1 MTHRLKI
8 REVRGRIRGVL
19 EIRGPLAAGSRTREI
34 LRRVRRLLNGGMR
47 RVVIDVSGVSFVD
60 CAGIGTL
67 ILCLKE
73 ARRRGGELRIR
84 HCRGPLRRM
93 LSLSALLDELEGRES
108 VVGAPSWTSGR
119 DVLPLLPA

>member
-8 REVRGRIRGVL
+8 REVRERSRGVL
-19 EIRGPLAAGSRTREI
+19 EIRGPLAAGSGTREI
-34 LRRVRRLLNGGMR
+34 LRRVRCLLNRGIR
-47 RVVIDVSGVSFVD
+47 RVVIDLAGVPFVD
-60 CAGIGTL
+60 CAGIGML

-73 ARRRGGELRIR
+73 ARGRGGELRVR

-93 LSLSALLDELEGRES
+93 LELSALLEPLQGGEPA
-108 VVGAPSWTSGR
+108 VGLASWNNGR

>member
-1 MTHRLKI
+1 MTHKLRI
-8 REVRGRIRGVL
+8 REVRGRTRGVL
-19 EIRGPLAAGSRTREI
+19 EIRGPLAAGSGTREI
-34 LRRVRRLLNGGMR
+34 LRRVRRLLNRGMR
-47 RVVIDVSGVSFVD
+47 RVVIDLSGVPFVD

-73 ARRRGGELRIR
+73 ARGRGGELRVR

-93 LSLSALLDELEGRES
+93 LLLSELLEPLQGRETA
-108 VVGAPSWTSGR
+108 VGPASWASGR

>member
-8 REVRGRIRGVL
+8 REVRGRVRAVL
-19 EIRGPLAAGSRTREI
+19 EIQGPLAAGSGTREI

-47 RVVIDVSGVSFVD
+47 RVVIDLSRVPFVD

-73 ARRRGGELRIR
+73 AKRRGGDLRVH

-93 LSLSALLDELEGRES
+93 LTLSALLDPLQGREP
-108 VVGAPSWTSGR
+108 GAAPASWGRGR
-119 DVLPLLPA
+119 DVLPLLPV